1 MSKAEGTRLR
11 IRQVKDKEGAGLE
24 AGVIKAEQKLE
35 SPESRGFNFDVH
47 STHKHLLCASP
58 L

>member
-11 IRQVKDKEGAGLE
+11 IRQVKDEGAGLE
-24 AGVIKAEQKLE
+24 AGVIRAEQKLE